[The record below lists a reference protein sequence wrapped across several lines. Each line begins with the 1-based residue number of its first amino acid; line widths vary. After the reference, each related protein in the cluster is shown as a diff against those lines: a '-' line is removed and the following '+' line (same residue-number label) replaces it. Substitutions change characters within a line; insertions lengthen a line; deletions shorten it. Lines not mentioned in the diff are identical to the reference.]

1 MLLGENRVLMHYFL
15 GPDDDASVRR
25 VYGKAVIHELREP
38 TAPSELVC
46 FDLQGRELWGRSRL
60 RVLVSLPSD
69 RFLVADSRGIPRILD
84 GDGCELARWT
94 GKGGIDRAVR
104 HDNLLALQAGSTVY
118 VTDLDLQPVNKLE
131 WPRESTPAID
141 CFVDGSFRWV
151 DGNKL
156 WMRSVFGEP
165 QRFASVPR
173 GIREAVSR
181 RRLPSYLDWQI
192 AFDEDEGVFFLASRM
207 APHLLICLDRRGN
220 ANWCRY
226 IFNSCC
232 GGVGYRLPSG
242 LCVTSSGCGGILTWL
257 DLHGHILFQSEP
269 PPSQNLA
276 FGYSNV
282 VTVLSDGRSLIWGL
296 QGLAAYDSRGELLW
310 KAKLH
315 YGFGQYDVCEDRGL
329 LVGCGWSKHES
340 EGRTTAVLEA
350 VGDL

>member
-1 MLLGENRVLMHYFL
+1 
-15 GPDDDASVRR
+15 
-25 VYGKAVIHELREP
+25 
-38 TAPSELVC
+38 VC
-46 FDLQGRELWGRSRL
+46 FDLQGARLWGRSGL
-60 RVLVSLPSD
+60 RGLASLPD
-69 RFLVADSRGIPRILD
+69 NRFLVADHRGVPRILD

-94 GKGGIDRAVR
+94 GKGGIDRAAR
-104 HDNLLALQAGSTVY
+104 HDNLLALRAGSTVY

-131 WPRESTPAID
+131 WPREATPAID

-173 GIREAVSR
+173 GMVREAVSR

-192 AFDEDEGVFFLASRM
+192 AFDEDEGVFFLANIM
-207 APHLLICLDRRGN
+207 PPHVLVCLDRQGN

-226 IFNSCC
+226 ISPSCC

-257 DLHGHILFQSEP
+257 DSHGHILFRSDP
-269 PPSQNLA
+269 PPSPNLA

-282 VTVLSDGRSLIWGL
+282 VTVLSDGRSLIQGL

-315 YGFGQYDVCEDRGL
+315 YSYGQYEVCEERGL
-329 LVGCGWSKHES
+329 LVGCGWSKHKS
-340 EGRTTAVLEA
+340 EGGTTAVLEA